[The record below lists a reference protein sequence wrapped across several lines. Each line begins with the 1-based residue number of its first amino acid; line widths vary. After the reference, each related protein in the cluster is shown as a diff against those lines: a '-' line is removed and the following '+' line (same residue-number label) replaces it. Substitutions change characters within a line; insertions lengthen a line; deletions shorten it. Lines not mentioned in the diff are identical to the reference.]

1 MTELKIDSK
10 YYLNVAKI
18 IQLKTPRCRLP
29 RPKMKPTVFIT
40 GWNEWLTIVQ
50 VETDV

>member
-1 MTELKIDSK
+1 MNPAFYI
-10 YYLNVAKI
+10 NVA
-18 IQLKTPRCRLP
+18 QLMELNSPKCTLP